1 MLRADLAAFVEGAG
15 AQASTLGRPDSRAGC
30 YCGCTPSLDFLD
42 SDETDDATGMPMDP
56 ESLAADEARRLAE
69 IDAAEREEA
78 DESKTDEADLRPNG
92 QLLRFHTLMGNIK
105 TIVAYFRGN
114 ARKRRC
120 LREAQRR
127 AIAGRAAPLE
137 ATTQQPEW
145 EKPIS
150 QPLKLVQHNA
160 TRWNSKV
167 RMLIRYCRLH
177 EYVREVLHD
186 DSAPTKVVASLPAD
200 ADVEELKAT
209 LPILVDVLK
218 ATDVLQGD
226 KYPTLGL
233 VLPLWQDL
241 RASLATSQGGTDSP
255 GDPPMAVAVK
265 DALWTDID
273 KRFTAMLDGARLRVP
288 DGVLLWMH
296 PAMTCATLLT
306 PKYKSVQSLYKYN
319 RDDAKRCVEQLIA
332 SFCKKGECPVVS
344 CPRHRDHPGEVESKQ
359 TGPDIGHLDGF
370 CRPRS
375 AGSCIELQNYIR
387 EPYPSSER
395 WSSAWWKA
403 CSPKFPHVAWAARKI
418 LCVPATSASVGRFS
432 SCIWHGKLPLKSR
445 KAIERVEKMALLSY
459 NDPKE
464 WHWNQM

>member
-150 QPLKLVQHNA
+150 QPLK
-160 TRWNSKV
+160 
-167 RMLIRYCRLH
+167 
-177 EYVREVLHD
+177 
-186 DSAPTKVVASLPAD
+186 
-200 ADVEELKAT
+200 
-209 LPILVDVLK
+209 
-218 ATDVLQGD
+218 
-226 KYPTLGL
+226 
-233 VLPLWQDL
+233 
-241 RASLATSQGGTDSP
+241 
-255 GDPPMAVAVK
+255 
-265 DALWTDID
+265 
-273 KRFTAMLDGARLRVP
+273 F
-288 DGVLLWMH
+288 
-296 PAMTCATLLT
+296 
-306 PKYKSVQSLYKYN
+306 
-319 RDDAKRCVEQLIA
+319 
-332 SFCKKGECPVVS
+332 
-344 CPRHRDHPGEVESKQ
+344 
-359 TGPDIGHLDGF
+359 
-370 CRPRS
+370 
-375 AGSCIELQNYIR
+375 
-387 EPYPSSER
+387 
-395 WSSAWWKA
+395 
-403 CSPKFPHVAWAARKI
+403 
-418 LCVPATSASVGRFS
+418 
-432 SCIWHGKLPLKSR
+432 
-445 KAIERVEKMALLSY
+445 
-459 NDPKE
+459 
-464 WHWNQM
+464 